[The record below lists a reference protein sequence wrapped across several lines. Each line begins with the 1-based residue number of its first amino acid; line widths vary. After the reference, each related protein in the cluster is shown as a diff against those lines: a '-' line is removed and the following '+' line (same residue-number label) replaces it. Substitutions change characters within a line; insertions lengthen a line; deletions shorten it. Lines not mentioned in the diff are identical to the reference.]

1 MKGEMK
7 QTTLDQFNELI
18 NESKGHDQ
26 KESLRRIH
34 ENHVTKL
41 SKIFNEVFER
51 LFDQPYVVRCDE

>member
-1 MKGEMK
+1 MERKAI
-7 QTTLDQFNELI
+7 QTTLDEFNELG
-18 NESKGHDQ
+18 GHNQ